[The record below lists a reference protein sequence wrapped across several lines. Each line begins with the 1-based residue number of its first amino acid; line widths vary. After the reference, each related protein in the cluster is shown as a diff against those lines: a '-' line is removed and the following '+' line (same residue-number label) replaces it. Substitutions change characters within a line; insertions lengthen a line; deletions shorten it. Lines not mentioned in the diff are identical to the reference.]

1 MRIQVDINES
11 YKEDRVIIQA
21 RTMSEEVS
29 QVIRAVQNKDAS
41 EYITGM
47 GEGKNHLLVPSDIDC
62 VYAQAAKVY
71 VVKGSETYEVRQRLY
86 ELEELLFRFDFIKV
100 NRSELVNIAKIDYFE
115 SDLLGSL
122 VIYLKCGR
130 KSYVS
135 RRCVKAI
142 KERLGV

>member
-1 MRIQVDINES
+1 MKIQVDIDER
-11 YKEDRVIIQA
+11 YEEEKVIIQA
-21 RTMSEEVS
+21 RTMSAEVAR
-29 QVIRAVQNKDAS
+29 VIKAIEGRDAS
-41 EYITGM
+41 QYITGM
-47 GEGKNHLLVPSDIDC
+47 GDGRSRLLMPEDIDC
-62 VYAQAAKVY
+62 VYAQAAKVF
-71 VVKGSETYEVRQRLY
+71 VVKGDETYEVRQRLY
-86 ELEELLFRFDFIKV
+86 ELEEIFARFDFIKV
-100 NRSELVNIAKIDYFE
+100 NRSELVNIARIDYFE